1 MPFFSSFTDS
11 HAGFEFGLGRAQA
24 LSVVFGLTWPWFG
37 VVFSCF
43 VSRTWVLL
51 SNLVGAPMCSHALV
65 DLMEGPVLSKH
76 GFPAP
81 GPSLTA
87 RCRPVITVIVVAV
100 VFCAL
105 TMTREARACFS
116 MVFRQPDLS
125 RSSPSS
131 HWPAGIR
138 KDKRGI
144 CSPLPSS
151 SPVLCLPN
159 LIPLCHLK
167 CQVPLCPHVL
177 VSGDRHT
184 LPVVKQTGSRITS
197 SLSVT
202 LPSLN

>member
-131 HWPAGIR
+131 HWPAGFA
-138 KDKRGI
+138 KTRGAFAPRFPPPPPF
-144 CSPLPSS
+144 C
-151 SPVLCLPN
+151 
-159 LIPLCHLK
+159 
-167 CQVPLCPHVL
+167 
-177 VSGDRHT
+177 VS
-184 LPVVKQTGSRITS
+184 QTSFRFVI
-197 SLSVT
+197 
-202 LPSLN
+202 